1 MKLKLKQKS
10 IIFMID
16 GFDMRYYDATS
27 MPVMEKMARD
37 GFFKSGSAIFP
48 SLTNA
53 NNISI
58 ACGCWPEDHGVT
70 TNCYYDETS
79 NRAVFLE
86 HSDFLTAQTLFQRG
100 AETGMRSALL
110 TCKAKTS
117 KILGGGAS
125 YTVAAES
132 PGDAVCRKYGP
143 VPPMYSSEINY
154 WLFDIALDLAR
165 NRPDI
170 DLIYVHT
177 TDYPMHMWPPEATES
192 QVHMKKIDEYLGQF
206 LEVAPDHTIALT
218 ADHGMNY
225 KKRCYDL
232 TKACRNRGVELKFAV
247 SPVADRLLKHHRGF
261 GGVSF
266 VHLKDPEDYQ
276 RAVAAIQTLDGVEA
290 VLDKETA
297 ARKFSLMECR
307 IGDLV
312 VLPDKDTVFGDL
324 PQEYEELA
332 ADYRSHG
339 SLHEMQIPL
348 LLYNC
353 NGAAPR
359 YKDINYNIDV
369 TRFLFDGEG

>member
-1 MKLKLKQKS
+1 
-10 IIFMID
+10 
-16 GFDMRYYDATS
+16 
-27 MPVMEKMARD
+27 
-37 GFFKSGSAIFP
+37 
-48 SLTNA
+48 
-53 NNISI
+53 
-58 ACGCWPEDHGVT
+58 
-70 TNCYYDETS
+70 
-79 NRAVFLE
+79 
-86 HSDFLTAQTLFQRG
+86 
-100 AETGMRSALL
+100 
-110 TCKAKTS
+110 
-117 KILGGGAS
+117 
-125 YTVAAES
+125 
-132 PGDAVCRKYGP
+132 

-192 QVHMKKIDEYLGQF
+192 QVHMKKIDEYLGRF
-206 LEVAPDHTIALT
+206 LEFAADHTIALT
-218 ADHGMNY
+218 ADHGMNF

-232 TKACRNRGVELKFAV
+232 AKACRNRGVELKFAV

-290 VLDKETA
+290 VLDKKTA
-297 ARKFSLMECR
+297 ARKFSLMESR

-324 PQEYEELA
+324 PQESEELP

-339 SLHEMQIPL
+339 SLHEMRIPL
-348 LLYNC
+348 LLYNY
-353 NGAAPR
+353 NGEAPR
-359 YKDINYNIDV
+359 FKDINYNIDV